1 LHIIVFHY
9 ITQKI
14 MEKKLKNTS
23 IRITFLCLGSSK
35 WFRRVGQW
43 INQWMLERSKSN
55 KLSKDYKHRQLK
67 NLLGNLGRVMVEQNL
82 DISLFVP
89 LGQFVLS
96 NPCLLPSFYVKPKLG
111 VAPCGALTLCVFVR
125 PIHSLSNLIIIFL
138 VQFCINTPSRKTIV
152 FFIVAH
158 MLMHK
163 FDY

>member
-9 ITQKI
+9 IIQKI

-23 IRITFLCLGSSK
+23 IRITFLCLESSK

-96 NPCLLPSFYVKPKLG
+96 NPLLPSFYVKPKLG
-111 VAPCGALTLCVFVR
+111 VAPCGALTLCVFCAS
-125 PIHSLSNLIIIFL
+125 HTLSL
-138 VQFCINTPSRKTIV
+138 
-152 FFIVAH
+152 
-158 MLMHK
+158 
-163 FDY
+163 